1 MGEKFSRRDNTCI
14 LQNNGVRLKSDMT
27 LHFLLKYSLR
37 LLQTPYP
44 MNLFGLNKNLIG
56 PRKIKNTDK
65 RED

>member
-1 MGEKFSRRDNTCI
+1 MCEKFSMRDNTCI

-27 LHFLLKYSLR
+27 LHFLLKYSSR